1 MADQPIQKVAVYG
14 AGSWGTAL
22 ALQLARAG
30 ANVYLW
36 DIDSEL
42 LDTLE
47 LKRENE
53 RYIPGVKLHDNIHIV
68 RTLEQAS
75 EHADLNLLV
84 VPSHVYRQF
93 LQQLGPLLSEDS
105 KVAWASK
112 GLEPDSGLLLHQVID
127 EAIPQVKQKAVISG
141 PTFAVEVAEGL
152 PTAVTVAAK
161 DEEFALQVAR
171 TLHSDK
177 FRAYTSHDI
186 IGVELGGALKNVL
199 AIATGLSDGLG
210 FGANS
215 RAALVTRGLAEIM
228 RLGLHMGGEKET
240 FMGLAGLGD
249 LVLTCTDDKSRNRRM
264 GLNLASGLSADQSK
278 EKIGQAVEGVRTAKE
293 AHNMAKKF
301 SIDCPIIEQVYKI
314 LYQDMKP
321 VDVVRDLLSRDLRSE
336 SVE

>member
-1 MADQPIQKVAVYG
+1 MSDSSIQTVTVYG

-30 ANVYLW
+30 SKVLLW

-42 LDTLE
+42 L
-47 LKRENE
+47 ENMQRDRVNS
-53 RYIPGVKLHDNIHIV
+53 RYIPGVALHENISIEMD
-68 RTLEQAS
+68 LEKACCA
-75 EHADLNLLV
+75 ADLNLLV
-84 VPSHVYRQF
+84 IPSHVYRQF
-93 LQQLGPLLSEDS
+93 LAKLKPFLNADS

-127 EAIPQVKQKAVISG
+127 EEIPQVSQKAVVSG
-141 PTFAVEVAEGL
+141 PTFAVEVAENL

-161 DEEFALQVAR
+161 DENFALAVAKI
-171 TLHSDK
+171 LHSDK

-228 RLGLHMGGEKET
+228 RLGLKLGGEKET

-264 GLNLASGLSADQSK
+264 GLNLAAGLTAEQSK

-293 AHNMAKKF
+293 AHLMAVKHK
-301 SIDCPIIEQVYKI
+301 IDCPIIEQVYKI
-314 LYQDMKP
+314 LYHDMKP
-321 VDVVRDLLSRDLRSE
+321 QEVVQDLLSRDLRSE
-336 SVE
+336 AN

>member
-1 MADQPIQKVAVYG
+1 MSDNVINTVAVYG

-30 ANVYLW
+30 SKVLLW
-36 DIDSEL
+36 DIDKAL
-42 LDTLE
+42 LENMQQD
-47 LKRENE
+47 RENK
-53 RYIPGVKLHDNIHIV
+53 RYIPGVTLHENISIE
-68 RTLEQAS
+68 TNLEKACLA
-75 EHADLNLLV
+75 ADLNLLV
-84 VPSHVYRQF
+84 IPSHVYRQF
-93 LQQLGPLLSEDS
+93 LTTLSPFLNENS

-127 EAIPQVKQKAVISG
+127 EVIPQVTQKAVISG

-161 DEEFALQVAR
+161 DETFALDVAKI
-171 TLHSDK
+171 LHSDK

-215 RAALVTRGLAEIM
+215 RAALITRGLAEIM
-228 RLGLHMGGEKET
+228 RLGLKIGGEKET

-264 GLNLASGLSADQSK
+264 GLNLAAGLTADESK
-278 EKIGQAVEGVRTAKE
+278 EKIGQAVEGVRTARE
-293 AHNMAKKF
+293 AHLMAVKF
-301 SIDCPIIEQVYKI
+301 KIDCPIIEQVYKI
-314 LYQDMKP
+314 LYHDMKP
-321 VDVVRDLLSRDLRSE
+321 MEVVQDLLSRDLRSE
-336 SVE
+336 SA

>member
-1 MADQPIQKVAVYG
+1 MSDNVINTVAVYG

-30 ANVYLW
+30 SKVVLW
-36 DIDSEL
+36 DIDTEL
-42 LDTLE
+42 LNNMQRDGV
-47 LKRENE
+47 NN
-53 RYIPGVKLHDNIHIV
+53 RYIPGVKLHENIVIEHD
-68 RTLEQAS
+68 LEKAC
-75 EHADLNLLV
+75 HAADLNLLV
-84 VPSHVYRQF
+84 IPSHVYRQF
-93 LQQLGPLLSEDS
+93 LNKLGPLLTEDS

-127 EAIPQVKQKAVISG
+127 EVIPQVKQKAVISG
-141 PTFAVEVAEGL
+141 PTFAVEVAENL

-161 DEEFALQVAR
+161 DEAFALQVAK

-228 RLGLHMGGEKET
+228 RLGLKLGGEKET

-264 GLNLASGLSADQSK
+264 GLNLAAGLSAEESK

-293 AHNMAKKF
+293 AHLMAKKF
-301 SIDCPIIEQVYKI
+301 EIDCPIIEQVYKI
-314 LYQDMKP
+314 LYHDMKP
-321 VDVVRDLLSRDLRSE
+321 LDVVRDLLARDLRSE
-336 SVE
+336 SV

>member
-1 MADQPIQKVAVYG
+1 MANQPIKKVAVYG

-22 ALQLARAG
+22 SLQLARAG
-30 ANVYLW
+30 ADVYLW

-47 LKRENE
+47 SKRENI

-68 RTLEQAS
+68 RTLEQAC
-75 EHADLNLLV
+75 EPADLNLLV

-93 LQQLGPLLSEDS
+93 LQQLSPLLNEDS

-161 DEEFALQVAR
+161 NEDFALQVAR

-264 GLNLASGLSADQSK
+264 GLNLASGLSAEQSK

-293 AHNMAKKF
+293 AHMMAKRF
-301 SIDCPIIEQVYKI
+301 SIDCPIIEQVYKM
-314 LYQDMKP
+314 LDHDMKP
-321 VDVVRDLLSRDLRSE
+321 HDVVRDLLARDLRSE
-336 SVE
+336 FSS

>member
-1 MADQPIQKVAVYG
+1 MSDPAIKTIAVYG

-30 ANVYLW
+30 SNVVLW
-36 DIDSEL
+36 DIDTTL
-42 LDTLE
+42 LKNMRE
-47 LKRENE
+47 QRENE
-53 RYIPGVKLHDNIHIV
+53 RYIPGVPLHENITIE
-68 RTLEQAS
+68 TDLEKTCAA
-75 EHADLNLLV
+75 ADLNLLV

-93 LQQLGPLLSEDS
+93 LTQLKPFLNKDS

-127 EAIPQVKQKAVISG
+127 EVIPEVTQKAVISG
-141 PTFAVEVAEGL
+141 PTFAVEVADGL

-161 DEEFALQVAR
+161 DEGFALQVAR
-171 TLHSDK
+171 CLHSDK

-186 IGVELGGALKNVL
+186 VGVELGGALKNVL

-228 RLGLHMGGEKET
+228 RLGLKIGGEKET

-264 GLNLASGLSADQSK
+264 GLNLAVGLTAEQSK
-278 EKIGQAVEGVRTAKE
+278 EKIGQAVEGVRTARE
-293 AHNMAKKF
+293 AHLMAVKF
-301 SIDCPIIEQVYKI
+301 EIECPIIEQVYKI
-314 LYQDMKP
+314 LYHDMKP
-321 VDVVRDLLSRDLRSE
+321 MEVVQDLLSRDLRPE
-336 SVE
+336 AN

>member
-1 MADQPIQKVAVYG
+1 MLGNAINTVAVYG

-30 ANVYLW
+30 SKVLLW

-42 LDTLE
+42 LENMQQD
-47 LKRENE
+47 RENK
-53 RYIPGVKLHDNIHIV
+53 RYIPGVALHENISIE
-68 RTLEQAS
+68 TNLEKACLA
-75 EHADLNLLV
+75 ADLNLLV
-84 VPSHVYRQF
+84 IPSHVYRQF
-93 LQQLGPLLSEDS
+93 LTTLSPFLNENS

-127 EAIPQVKQKAVISG
+127 EVIPQVTQKAVISG

-161 DEEFALQVAR
+161 DEAFALEVAKV
-171 TLHSDK
+171 LHSDK

-228 RLGLHMGGEKET
+228 RLGLKIGGEKET

-264 GLNLASGLSADQSK
+264 GLNLAAGLTADESK
-278 EKIGQAVEGVRTAKE
+278 EKIGQAVEGVRTARE
-293 AHNMAKKF
+293 AHLMAVKF
-301 SIDCPIIEQVYKI
+301 EIDCPIIEQVYKI
-314 LYQDMKP
+314 LYHGMKP
-321 VDVVRDLLSRDLRSE
+321 MEVVQDLLSRDLRSE
-336 SVE
+336 ST

>member
-1 MADQPIQKVAVYG
+1 MSDKNTKTVAVYG

-30 ANVYLW
+30 SKVLLW
-36 DIDSEL
+36 DIDTEL
-42 LDTLE
+42 L
-47 LKRENE
+47 ENMQRDGVNS
-53 RYIPGVKLHDNIHIV
+53 RYIPGVELHKNITIEAD
-68 RTLEQAS
+68 LEKACRA
-75 EHADLNLLV
+75 ADLNLLV
-84 VPSHVYRQF
+84 IPSHVYRQF
-93 LQQLGPLLSEDS
+93 LTKLKPFLNENS

-112 GLEPDSGLLLHQVID
+112 GLEPDSGLLLHQVIA
-127 EAIPQVKQKAVISG
+127 EVIPQVTQKAVISG
-141 PTFAVEVAEGL
+141 PTFAVEVAENL

-161 DEEFALQVAR
+161 DESFALEVAKY
-171 TLHSDK
+171 LHSDK

-228 RLGLHMGGEKET
+228 RLGLRLGGEKET

-264 GLNLASGLSADQSK
+264 GLNLASGLTAEESK
-278 EKIGQAVEGVRTAKE
+278 EKIGQAVEGVRTARE
-293 AHNMAKKF
+293 AHLMAVKYE
-301 SIDCPIIEQVYKI
+301 IDCPIIEQVYKI
-314 LYQDMKP
+314 LYHNMKP
-321 VDVVRDLLSRDLRSE
+321 QEVVRDLLSRDLRSE
-336 SVE
+336 SN

>member
-1 MADQPIQKVAVYG
+1 MSDNTIKTVAVYG

-30 ANVYLW
+30 AKVLLW

-42 LDTLE
+42 LENMQRD
-47 LKRENE
+47 RENK
-53 RYIPGVKLHDNIHIV
+53 RYIPGVALHENIS
-68 RTLEQAS
+68 LEVDLEKACVA
-75 EHADLNLLV
+75 ADLNLIV
-84 VPSHVYRQF
+84 IPSHVYRQF
-93 LQQLGPLLSEDS
+93 LNKLKPFLNEDS

-112 GLEPDSGLLLHQVID
+112 GLEPDSGLLLHQVIN
-127 EAIPQVKQKAVISG
+127 EVIPQVKQKAVISG
-141 PTFAVEVAEGL
+141 PTFAVEVAENL
-152 PTAVTVAAK
+152 PTAVTVAAENE
-161 DEEFALQVAR
+161 DFALQVAK

-228 RLGLHMGGEKET
+228 RLGLKIGGEKET

-264 GLNLASGLSADQSK
+264 GLNLAAGLSAEQSK
-278 EKIGQAVEGVRTAKE
+278 EKIGQAVEGVRTARE
-293 AHNMAKKF
+293 AHLMAKKF
-301 SIDCPIIEQVYKI
+301 AIDCPIIEQVYKI
-314 LYQDMKP
+314 LYHDMKP
-321 VDVVRDLLSRDLRSE
+321 MEVVQGLLSRDLRSE
-336 SVE
+336 AN

>member
-1 MADQPIQKVAVYG
+1 MSDNAINTVAVYG

-30 ANVYLW
+30 SKVLLW

-42 LDTLE
+42 LKNMQQD
-47 LKRENE
+47 RENK
-53 RYIPGVKLHDNIHIV
+53 RYVPGVALHENISV
-68 RTLEQAS
+68 ETDLEKVCLA
-75 EHADLNLLV
+75 ADLNLLV
-84 VPSHVYRQF
+84 IPSHVYRQF
-93 LQQLGPLLSEDS
+93 LTTLAPFLNENS

-127 EAIPQVKQKAVISG
+127 NVIPQVRQKAVISG

-161 DEEFALQVAR
+161 DEGFALEVAKV
-171 TLHSDK
+171 LHSDK
-177 FRAYTSHDI
+177 FRAYTSHDV

-228 RLGLHMGGEKET
+228 RLGLKIGGEKET

-264 GLNLASGLSADQSK
+264 GLNLAAGLTADESK
-278 EKIGQAVEGVRTAKE
+278 EKIGQAVEGVRTARE
-293 AHNMAKKF
+293 AHLMAKKF
-301 SIDCPIIEQVYKI
+301 GIECPIIEQVYKI
-314 LYQDMKP
+314 LYHDMKP
-321 VDVVRDLLSRDLRSE
+321 MEVVQDLLSRDLRSE
-336 SVE
+336 ST

>member
-1 MADQPIQKVAVYG
+1 MSDNAINTVAVYG

-30 ANVYLW
+30 SKVLLW

-42 LDTLE
+42 LE
-47 LKRENE
+47 NMQQERENK
-53 RYIPGVKLHDNIHIV
+53 RYIPGVALHENISIETDMEKV
-68 RTLEQAS
+68 CAA
-75 EHADLNLLV
+75 ADLNLLV
-84 VPSHVYRQF
+84 IPSHVYRQF
-93 LQQLGPLLSEDS
+93 LTKLKPFLNTNS

-127 EAIPQVKQKAVISG
+127 DVIPEVTQKAVISG
-141 PTFAVEVAEGL
+141 PTFAVEVAESL

-161 DEEFALQVAR
+161 HEGFALQVAKI
-171 TLHSDK
+171 LHSDK

-199 AIATGLSDGLG
+199 AIACGLSDGLG

-215 RAALVTRGLAEIM
+215 RAALITRGLAEIM
-228 RLGLHMGGEKET
+228 RLGLKIGGEKET

-264 GLNLASGLSADQSK
+264 GLNLAAGLSAEQSK
-278 EKIGQAVEGVRTAKE
+278 EKIGQAVEGVRTARE
-293 AHNMAKKF
+293 AHLMAVKYE
-301 SIDCPIIEQVYKI
+301 IDCPIIEQIYKV
-314 LYQDMKP
+314 LYHDAKP
-321 VDVVRDLLSRDLRSE
+321 HDVVRDLLSRDLRSE
-336 SVE
+336 TI

>member
-1 MADQPIQKVAVYG
+1 MSGNLIKTIAVYG

-30 ANVYLW
+30 SKVLLW

-42 LDTLE
+42 LKNMQQEGVNT
-47 LKRENE
+47 
-53 RYIPGVKLHDNIHIV
+53 RYIPGVKLHENICIEPS
-68 RTLEQAS
+68 LEKACKS
-75 EHADLNLLV
+75 ADLNLLV
-84 VPSHVYRQF
+84 IPSHVYREF
-93 LQQLGPLLSEDS
+93 LKKLSPYLNADS

-112 GLEPDSGLLLHQVID
+112 GLEPDSGLLLHQVVD
-127 EAIPQVKQKAVISG
+127 DVIPQVTQKAVVSG

-161 DEEFALQVAR
+161 NESFALEVAR

-199 AIATGLSDGLG
+199 AIASGLSDGLG

-228 RLGLHMGGEKET
+228 RLGLKMGGDKET

-264 GLNLASGLSADQSK
+264 GLNLAKGLTAEQSK
-278 EKIGQAVEGVRTAKE
+278 EKIGQAVEGVRTARE
-293 AHNMAKKF
+293 AHLMAVKYE
-301 SIDCPIIEQVYKI
+301 IDCPIIEQIYKI
-314 LYQDMKP
+314 LYHNAKP
-321 VDVVRDLLSRDLRSE
+321 QEVVQDLLSRDLRSE
-336 SVE
+336 MN